1 MSPLLEVSGLRVSYG
16 VIEAVKGID
25 LSLQR
30 GKITTLLG
38 ANGAGK
44 STTLLALSGLLRP
57 DAGSI
62 VFDGTEFSRLPTH
75 RIVAGGLVQ
84 VPEGR
89 EILTTLT
96 VRENLLLGAYRR
108 RDTER
113 IAADLESLLKLFP
126 RLGER
131 LDGLAGFLSGGE
143 QQMLAIARALMA
155 KPRLLLLDEPSMGLA
170 PFLVEEIFR
179 TLRELNAGGLSIFLV
194 EQNVRQ
200 ALKIA
205 HHGYVMENGKIV
217 LSGPSEELLDNPKVI
232 EAYLGA

>member
-1 MSPLLEVSGLRVSYG
+1 MSALLEVSGLRVNYG
-16 VIEAVKGID
+16 AIEAVKGVD
-25 LSLQR
+25 FSLAQ
-30 GKITTLLG
+30 GKITSLLG

-62 VFDGTEFSRLPTH
+62 RFDGVELADLPAH
-75 RIVAGGLVQ
+75 RIVAAGIVQ

-96 VRENLLLGAYRR
+96 VRENLLLGGYRR
-108 RDTER
+108 IGQKEFG
-113 IAADLESLLKLFP
+113 ADLESLLELFP
-126 RLGER
+126 RLSER
-131 LDGLAGFLSGGE
+131 LDGRAGNLSGGE
-143 QQMLAIARALMA
+143 QQMLAVARALMA

-170 PFLVEEIFR
+170 PVLVQEIFR
-179 TLRELNAGGLSIFLV
+179 TLKELNERGLTIFLV

-205 HHGYVMENGKIV
+205 DRAYVMENGEIV
-217 LSGPSEELLDNPKVI
+217 LSGASTELLDNAKVI